1 MFVATVTHHALS
13 YHEYEDDKHAKSRL
27 VGDGE
32 PERSDLISFDH
43 SPLRFG
49 LADSLWISYHTGGLS
64 CKHRNC

>member
-1 MFVATVTHHALS
+1 MIVAIVTHHALS
-13 YHEYEDDKHAKSRL
+13 YHEYEDDKNAKSWL
-27 VGDGE
+27 VGGE
-32 PERSDLISFDH
+32 QKRSDLISFYH